1 MGLVLK
7 TCEHILGLK
16 NISRHELF
24 LFNSRCKKGLVMSTR
39 KPDLLVC
46 LYYLDV
52 PGIRVNTLVNLFQ
65 INFSIFPI
73 SFFIVLLAKSS
84 K

>member
-7 TCEHILGLK
+7 TCEQIFGLK
-16 NISRHELF
+16 SFSRHELF
-24 LFNSRCKKGLVMSTR
+24 HFNSRCKKGLVMSTR

-46 LYYLDV
+46 LYDLDV
-52 PGIRVNTLVNLFQ
+52 PGIWVNTLVNLFQ